1 MTYQEAM
8 LEKKVEKTGLPKK
21 IQGKIEKIEE
31 AKNKVSELDAQ
42 DDLSVKERELLE
54 SLKKHVA
61 ALDSEL
67 TKEIMKFNPEHY
79 KKRMELINKMSE
91 KRKENVAK
99 KKQVVKSNE
108 VVKADK
114 EEIAKHLEELKET
127 AKIEPE
133 DYVEEEWNSEK
144 QAMESTRPPMEELC
158 EDCKEEL
165 YPEEFEKVSDAKPRK
180 SSRSLIIMGIGAFIL
195 TWGAVNF
202 FRERR

>member
-8 LEKKVEKTGLPKK
+8 LEKKVEKTELPKK

-31 AKNKVSELDAQ
+31 AKDKVSELDAQ
-42 DDLSVKERELLE
+42 DDLNVKERELLE

-67 TKEIMKFNPEHY
+67 TKEIMKFNPENY
-79 KKRMELINKMSE
+79 KRRMENLHKMTE
-91 KRKENVAK
+91 IRKQNVAK
-99 KKQVVKSNE
+99 KKGL
-108 VVKADK
+108 VKADDQQ
-114 EEIAKHLEELKET
+114 IAKHLEELKET

-133 DYVEEEWNSEK
+133 DYVEEEWNNEK
-144 QAMESTRPPMEELC
+144 QAMQPSRPPMDELC
-158 EDCKEEL
+158 EDCQHEL